1 MNMKGSARFPFSVF
15 IFASLLATFIFTF
28 SACEKEDTSEF
39 VSQAEV
45 VAEYVRAEDYTTNL
59 FGLLHSSIY
68 DTALINNGQA
78 IIDSVFITYQ
88 VDTISGIATFLYDF
102 DSPNQ
107 PSSTKSVYSGQ
118 VIAKLSE
125 PFENTDAVMW
135 ASFNNYMV
143 EDYLLQGVIY
153 YENTGETI
161 EGSKK
166 YLLQYSV
173 EVHLNNSRLLA
184 TNPSRDLFWT
194 DGFDTPSD
202 YTDDEFLLTGGADA
216 TYYYPT
222 YPESTVLINVTFT
235 EDWMLGISCS
245 NYFRDGSFDAILS
258 SETPTQALNGE
269 FLDADYDNCA
279 NKVMIKNSDGSL
291 GYPYYL

>member
-1 MNMKGSARFPFSVF
+1 
-15 IFASLLATFIFTF
+15 
-28 SACEKEDTSEF
+28 
-39 VSQAEV
+39 
-45 VAEYVRAEDYTTNL
+45 
-59 FGLLHSSIY
+59 
-68 DTALINNGQA
+68 
-78 IIDSVFITYQ
+78 
-88 VDTISGIATFLYDF
+88 
-102 DSPNQ
+102 
-107 PSSTKSVYSGQ
+107 
-118 VIAKLSE
+118 
-125 PFENTDAVMW
+125 
-135 ASFNNYMV
+135 MV

-216 TYYYPT
+216 TYYYPA

-245 NYFRDGSFDAILS
+245 SYFRDGSFDAILS